1 MYRVIVYHNQND
13 NTGNVMHEPNGY
25 GNKIISG
32 KVDTSFNAINTAE
45 FVISYQNSLYGQ
57 IEPIVN
63 LVKVWDT
70 ETGKTVFDGRVAKIE
85 SNFDGKHTETITCED
100 CLAYLHDSIQE
111 YMAIDMNK
119 NDISH
124 LFETVIS
131 KHNEQVEPHKRFK
144 LGKVDF
150 HYDGGRPVRYIDYK
164 DTFETLKTRFI
175 DMFGGYFT
183 WYRGNDDQL
192 YINYI
197 QTTGDNHESPIRLGV
212 NMKSAK
218 RTLDITGVVTR
229 LFPIGDNI
237 DEPTDEQGTTQ
248 DNTNRDPDETH
259 ERYTIASENNGLKY
273 IEDEQLKGQFG
284 ILGKVEE
291 YQTKDANVLL
301 TYGWNY
307 FHNQRVALLTWDL
320 TVMNY
325 NLLNGDYDP
334 FILGDYYPVDDKL
347 LAGIEYLQ
355 IIEKEINV
363 VQPAVITIK
372 IGSKNPNL
380 TDYQQNLQSQ
390 VQGVKDAKRNT
401 SSSIDTLTR
410 SIGGASQDATNALE
424 IANEAS
430 QDTTNALETA
440 NGASQDATNAL
451 ETANEANT
459 TSANNSASISVQE
472 TQISNL
478 NTNMASVQKRLTAL
492 EKRHLL

>member
-1 MYRVIVYHNQND
+1 MYRVIVYANQND
-13 NTGNVMHEPNGY
+13 NTGQIMHEPSGY

-32 KVDTSFNAINTAE
+32 KVNTSFNAVNTAE

-57 IEPIVN
+57 INPIIN

-70 ETGKTVFDGRVAKIE
+70 ETGQTVFDGRVAKVE
-85 SNFDGKHTETITCED
+85 SDFDGKHTETITCED
-100 CLAYLHDSIQE
+100 CLAYLHDSVQE
-111 YMAIDMNK
+111 YMAVDMNK
-119 NDISH
+119 NQIDNM
-124 LFETVIS
+124 FTAVIA
-131 KHNEQVEPHKRFK
+131 KHNEQVEEHKRFK
-144 LGKVDF
+144 IGQVDF
-150 HYDGGRPVRYIDYK
+150 KYGGGRAIRYIDYK
-164 DTFETLKTRFI
+164 DTFETLKTRFV

-183 WYRGNDDQL
+183 WYRDESDGKL
-192 YINYI
+192 VINYLSS
-197 QTTGDNHESPIRLGV
+197 TGKQHNSPIKLGI

-218 RTLDITGVVTR
+218 RTMDVTGVTTR
-229 LFPIGDNI
+229 LFPIGDNV
-237 DEPTDEQGTTQ
+237 DEPEGTETPENETD
-248 DNTNRDPDETH
+248 RDPDETH
-259 ERYTIASENNGLKY
+259 ERYTIASANNGVRY
-273 IEDEQLKGQFG
+273 IDDEQLKGQFG

-291 YQTKDANVLL
+291 YQTKDPNVLL

-307 FHNQRVALLTWDL
+307 FHNQSIALLTWDL

-325 NLLNGDYDP
+325 NLLNGDFDP
-334 FILGDYYPVDDKL
+334 FILGDFYPVDDKL
-347 LAGIEYLQ
+347 LTSTEYLQ
-355 IIEKEINV
+355 IVEKEINV

-401 SSSIDTLTR
+401 SSSIGALTR

-424 IANEAS
+424 TANE
-430 QDTTNALETA
+430 
-440 NGASQDATNAL
+440 ASQDATNAL

-478 NTNMASVQKRLTAL
+478 NTDMASVQKRLTAL
-492 EKRHLL
+492 EKRPRL